1 MEFLDP
7 KHDLTVDQQQAL
19 ERARSLAR
27 LMDDQFRIAGIGIGL
42 DGIIGII
49 PGVGDLFTTAMGMY
63 HMKLADE
70 LGMGWGTKTQMAG
83 NLAVDFVI
91 GLVPFLGDILDF
103 GFKSHRKN
111 MRLIEKKLEK
121 RWQRL

>member
-1 MEFLDP
+1 
-7 KHDLTVDQQQAL
+7 
-19 ERARSLAR
+19 
-27 LMDDQFRIAGIGIGL
+27 
-42 DGIIGII
+42 
-49 PGVGDLFTTAMGMY
+49 MGMY

-111 MRLIEKKLEK
+111 MRLIEKQLAKRLEG
-121 RWQRL
+121 RDGHSTTGSHGDPLPEH